1 MAKKSFTDTFDR
13 VRGKQEESINT
24 AVPETT
30 EPKKRKRAKKYV
42 EGIDYV
48 TFTTRIDPKAQE
60 FIRNYAYTKRITMK
74 KAIDEIV
81 FAFKDEYEA
90 NPKNEKL
97 LKGERL

>member
-1 MAKKSFTDTFDR
+1 MAKKKTDFTATFDR
-13 VRGKQEESINT
+13 VTGKQEETTNT
-24 AVPETT
+24 QESA